1 MVRVNFKFGQTKSV
15 LFFDDADVDVSP
27 GGGGSMELRFSGVP
41 SRTDGGDLVMDVS
54 ALVQA
59 TKEIPQ

>member
-1 MVRVNFKFGQTKSV
+1 
-15 LFFDDADVDVSP
+15 
-27 GGGGSMELRFSGVP
+27 VP